1 MNTPEHGLRY
11 LASSPVLYRE
21 DNTFP
26 TSILNA
32 IHRSCNPGLQ
42 GCLHMAQKTF
52 ESALRRLEQIT
63 TELEEGELPLEKSLK
78 KFDEGISLV
87 SFCSEKLEEA
97 RLRVD
102 LLLKKDNN
110 LTTVPF
116 EDEVDDGGGA

>member
-1 MNTPEHGLRY
+1 
-11 LASSPVLYRE
+11 
-21 DNTFP
+21 
-26 TSILNA
+26 
-32 IHRSCNPGLQ
+32 
-42 GCLHMAQKTF
+42 MAQKTF

-63 TELEEGELPLEKSLK
+63 TELEQGELPLEKSLK

-116 EDEVDDGGGA
+116 EDEVDNGDRA

>member
-1 MNTPEHGLRY
+1 
-11 LASSPVLYRE
+11 
-21 DNTFP
+21 
-26 TSILNA
+26 
-32 IHRSCNPGLQ
+32 
-42 GCLHMAQKTF
+42 MAQKTF